1 MSVARRD
8 INACIGCRNCVN
20 VCPMDVFYFDES
32 TNRSVIVYPENC
44 QSCAQ
49 CYLNCLGDS
58 LTIVDTAFEYSPVPA
73 RGLRTFPQFVPQEEA
88 SGSGS
93 RG

>member
-1 MSVARRD
+1 
-8 INACIGCRNCVN
+8 
-20 VCPMDVFYFDES
+20 MDVFYFDE
-32 TNRSVIVYPENC
+32 TTQKSVIVYPENC

-58 LTIVDTAFEYSPVPA
+58 ITIVDTAFEFSPVPA

-88 SGSGS
+88 TASSSAADAAGASNSGAADALKSA
-93 RG
+93 